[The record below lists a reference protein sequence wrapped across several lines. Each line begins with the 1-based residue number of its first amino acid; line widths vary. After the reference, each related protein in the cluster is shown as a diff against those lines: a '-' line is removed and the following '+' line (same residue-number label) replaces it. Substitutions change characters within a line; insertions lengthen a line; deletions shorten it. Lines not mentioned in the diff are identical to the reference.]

1 MTSIDSINQY
11 LKEIRNIPILSAEE
25 EKDLFNKYQSGDK
38 IAKNKIIEANLRLA
52 VSIAKKYHN
61 VNLPFLDLIQEA
73 NMGLIKAVEKFEP
86 EKGYRFST
94 YASWWIKQTLSKA
107 IYNRTRIIHIPS
119 YVLDKIN
126 KIKQTELNLLHE
138 LNREPTIKEIS
149 EATEFSVE
157 EIEKILKSNKE
168 IVSLDTPI
176 DGDEDIIL
184 EDLIED
190 NVFIT
195 PEENLNN
202 YAKKEELQNILA
214 TLEPREKEILNYRY
228 GLLDT
233 PPKTLEETGIKFQ
246 LTKERIRQIEV
257 KALRKLR
264 NPVRAKLLI
273 NL

>member
-25 EKDLFNKYQSGDK
+25 EKELFNKYQSGDK

-126 KIKQTELNLLHE
+126 KIKQTELNLLHD

-190 NVFIT
+190 NIFIT